1 MLNRSLKSDI
11 SVHAELPTQADT
23 FFFFF
28 CNYSSVLQGTAFCQQ
43 PKTLCESQKI
53 PLVIP
58 PYLVIVLLVIP

>member
-53 PLVIP
+53 PLV
-58 PYLVIVLLVIP
+58 YLVIVLLVIP